1 MSQIVSCTMSEIFKK
16 THVKSIANEAE
27 NGQILWPASNQ
38 ICPIIIPLKQFQS
51 YLIRTQS

>member
-16 THVKSIANEAE
+16 THVKIIANEAE
-27 NGQILWPASNQ
+27 NGQILWHASNQ

-51 YLIRTQS
+51 SLIRTQS